1 VLLTVLLELPP
12 LRDFAARHTTA
23 DPWQI
28 EMWTDL
34 VRRAEPDFATAPA
47 TLLALSAMQAGNGAL
62 ANIAVRRALHT
73 DPSDRLAHCWPGPSP
88 GGIDPTTI
96 TALLAG

>member
-1 VLLTVLLELPP
+1 
-12 LRDFAARHTTA
+12 
-23 DPWQI
+23 
-28 EMWTDL
+28 
-34 VRRAEPDFATAPA
+34 
-47 TLLALSAMQAGNGAL
+47 MQAGNGAL